1 MCWFHVLFHSNSE
14 FVQIVQ
20 HCLELTCVTGLDCI
34 AYGMFLN
41 SISGVFYQININFAD
56 SCCGLKGEF
65 VRMEA
70 LNEEKSM
77 PQELSSR

>member
-1 MCWFHVLFHSNSE
+1 M
-14 FVQIVQ
+14 
-20 HCLELTCVTGLDCI
+20 TGLDCT

-41 SISGVFYQININFAD
+41 SISGVFYQINMNFAD